1 MDAIKRVLELSFQ
14 NCRSLLTRDAWIRLL
29 AVIQGACV
37 ALTKVDTWKQLPSLR
52 YRISTQLYAAFGVA
66 VALTVAASL
75 IGWFS
80 FARVGSAQAE
90 VNEASLPGMKAAF
103 GVAEYSTSLG
113 AAAPQLATAT
123 SPDEVSAIWDR
134 INTANEHFRV
144 HLDNLEEVN
153 RDSSQ
158 RVRIY
163 SAALET
169 YIETIRET
177 KTVAFE
183 LNEKADNLLLEMEGL
198 GNQLELAL
206 ISSVDDELFFIR
218 TGRTE
223 LGKAPVHPSVHFS
236 EDQFGTYRYL
246 SSLLADTSIAL
257 QQLSSVFSI
266 FDPTLVEA
274 QEERFESSIASI
286 DRNLASLNDERVEA
300 QLTPLF
306 ETLEELGLSREGIF
320 VVLRSR
326 LLLDEELS
334 VLLDL
339 SRQQTASLSSV
350 VDELVQDAAASAQLA
365 TESSDQAIAT
375 GTTLL
380 LVISIVS
387 VLTALL
393 ISWLFVGRVLL
404 HRINMLSARM
414 RRMAGGQ
421 LEEEVEVVG
430 HDELAEMA
438 AALEV
443 FRHNSQEALRLNLVD
458 VLNEELEGKNTELET
473 VLADLQTAQD
483 QIVMR
488 EKLAALGEVT
498 AGVAHEIRNPLNFVK
513 NFSELSQELLT
524 EMKEAIDEGG
534 DTPDV
539 SLISEI
545 STDLIDNLDR
555 IRHHGDRANRIV
567 NDMLLM
573 GRGSSNWQPIDLNT
587 LLVEHAMLAYHSAR
601 ATDTEFQ
608 LTVEQELDED
618 VGNVE
623 AIPQDLGRTFLN
635 IVGNACQA
643 TDEKR
648 RQKAE
653 EGIGFE
659 GYAPTVW
666 LATSGRHD
674 DVEIRIRD
682 NGPGIPQEIIDK
694 IFNPFF
700 TTKPTNQGTGLG
712 LAITSDII
720 RQHGGT
726 IEVESEPGEYT
737 QMIMVIPRT
746 PSSEVVQ
753 EVKDDETAEEADAPA
768 PASI

>member
-1 MDAIKRVLELSFQ
+1 MDTLKRLSKTL
-14 NCRSLLTRDAWIRLL
+14 RALATRDTFNRVSRTCRELATREGMTRLL
-29 AVIQGACV
+29 A
-37 ALTKVDTWKQLPSLR
+37 LR

-66 VALTVAASL
+66 VALTVVASL

-90 VNEASLPGMKAAF
+90 VNEGSIPGMEAAF
-103 GVAEYSTSLG
+103 GVSEYSTSLG
-113 AAAPQLATAT
+113 AAAPRLATANT
-123 SPDEVSAIWDR
+123 PDEVSEIWDG
-134 INTANEHFRV
+134 INTAREQFKV
-144 HLDNLEEVN
+144 QLDNLEEVN
-153 RDSSQ
+153 RESSQ

-163 SAALET
+163 SEALET

-177 KTVAFE
+177 KTIAFDLHE
-183 LNEKADNLLLEMEGL
+183 QSDILVENMASLRGDLEQDLIPAVDEK
-198 GNQLELAL
+198 
-206 ISSVDDELFFIR
+206 LFFIL

-223 LGKAPVHPSVHFS
+223 LGEGIADYSEHFS
-236 EDQFGTYRYL
+236 EAEFGNYRHL
-246 SSLLADTSIAL
+246 SALQADTSIAL

-286 DRNLASLNDERVEA
+286 ERNLAALSDEGLEA
-300 QLTPLF
+300 TLTPHYEGLRD
-306 ETLEELGLSREGIF
+306 LGLSRDGVF
-320 VVLRSR
+320 VVVRTR
-326 LLLDEELS
+326 LLLDDELS

-339 SRQQTASLSSV
+339 SRQQTTSLSSV
-350 VDELVQDAAASAQLA
+350 VDELVKSAAASAQQA
-365 TESSDQAIAT
+365 TESSDQAIST

-380 LVISIVS
+380 LVISVIS
-387 VLTALL
+387 VITALL

-421 LEEEVEVVG
+421 LEEVVVVDG

-443 FRHNSQEALRLNLVD
+443 FRNNSQEALRLNLVEE
-458 VLNEELEGKNTELET
+458 LNTELEGKNTELET
-473 VLADLQTAQD
+473 VLVDLQTAQD

-513 NFSELSQELLT
+513 NFSESSEELLA
-524 EMKEAIDEGG
+524 EMKEVIDEGG
-534 DTPDV
+534 DSPDV
-539 SLISEI
+539 TLIAEI
-545 STDLIDNLDR
+545 STDLIQNLER

-573 GRGSSNWQPIDLNT
+573 GRGSTNWQSIDLNT

-601 ATDTEFQ
+601 ATDNEFQ
-608 LTVEQELDED
+608 LTVEQDLDEQ
-618 VGNVE
+618 VGAVE

-648 RQKAE
+648 RRLAA

-666 LATSGRHD
+666 IATRGKEE

-682 NGPGIPQEIIDK
+682 NGPGIPQEIIEK

-726 IEVESEPGEYT
+726 IDVTSEPDQYT
-737 QMIMVIPRT
+737 QMTITIPRT
-746 PSSEVVQ
+746 PPAEVFQ
-753 EVKDDETAEEADAPA
+753 ETADAEEATAPT
-768 PASI
+768 

>member
-1 MDAIKRVLELSFQ
+1 MVQLK
-14 NCRSLLTRDAWIRLL
+14 RLL
-29 AVIQGACV
+29 A
-37 ALTKVDTWKQLPSLR
+37 LR
-52 YRISTQLYAAFGVA
+52 FRISTQLFAAFGVA

-80 FARVGSAQAE
+80 FNRVEDAQAE
-90 VNEASLPGMKAAF
+90 VNEGSIPGMEAAF
-103 GVAEYSTSLG
+103 GVAEYSTALG
-113 AAAPQLATAT
+113 AAAPRLATASSSEEAEQVWQET
-123 SPDEVSAIWDR
+123 QTAKAI
-134 INTANEHFRV
+134 FRG
-144 HLDNLEEVN
+144 HLDKLEDAD
-153 RDSSQ
+153 RQRSQ

-163 SAALET
+163 SEALET

-177 KTVAFE
+177 KNVSFA
-183 LNEKADNLLLEMEGL
+183 LNEKSEDLLDEMEELKGE
-198 GNQLELAL
+198 LESIL
-206 ISSVDDELFFIR
+206 ISEADDELFYIF
-218 TGRTE
+218 TGLQE
-223 LGKAPVHPSVHFS
+223 LGAEPDEFTVHFS
-236 EDQFGTYRYL
+236 EDQFGNYRYL
-246 SSLLADTSIAL
+246 SALQGDTNIAL
-257 QQLSSVFSI
+257 QQLSTVFSI

-286 DRNLASLNDERVEA
+286 ERNLASLDDEELEA
-300 QLTPLF
+300 RLTPLYDK
-306 ETLEELGLSREGIF
+306 LRELGLAREGIF
-320 VVLRSR
+320 LVLRSK
-326 LLLDEELS
+326 LLLNDEQN

-339 SRQQTASLSSV
+339 SRQQTASLASV
-350 VDELVQDAAASAQLA
+350 VDELVGSAADSAQQA
-365 TESSDQAIAT
+365 AESSDQAIAT
-375 GTTLL
+375 GGTLL
-380 LVISIVS
+380 LVISVIS
-387 VLTALL
+387 VITALL

-404 HRINMLSARM
+404 HRINLLSARM
-414 RRMAGGQ
+414 RRMAGGE
-421 LEEEVEVVG
+421 LEEEVQVIG

-443 FRHNSQEALRLNLVD
+443 FRHNSQEALRLNLVEE
-458 VLNEELEGKNTELET
+458 LNTELEGKNTVLET
-473 VLADLQTAQD
+473 VLTDLQTAQD

-513 NFSELSQELLT
+513 NFSESSEELLQ
-524 EMKEAIDEGG
+524 EMKEAIEEGG

-539 SLISEI
+539 SLIADL
-545 STDLIDNLDR
+545 STDLIENLER

-573 GRGSSNWQPIDLNT
+573 GRGSNNWQPIELNT

-608 LTVEQELDED
+608 LTIQQDLDEG
-618 VGNVE
+618 VGDFE

-648 RQKAE
+648 RRLAE
-653 EGIGFE
+653 AGVGFD

-666 LATSGRHD
+666 LSTRGREE
-674 DVEIRIRD
+674 DVEICIRD
-682 NGPGIPQEIIDK
+682 NGPGIPEDIIEK

-720 RQHGGT
+720 RQHGGS
-726 IEVESEPGEYT
+726 IRVESEPDQYT
-737 QMIMVIPRT
+737 EMTITIPRT
-746 PSSEVVQ
+746 PPAEVVQ
-753 EVKDDETAEEADAPA
+753 DGADATA
-768 PASI
+768 AAST